1 MARPDAMGRLT
12 LYGACVP
19 VLVFLLLPSLV
30 IVPMAL
36 TKGQMI
42 QFPPIWISVHSF
54 TDYLGDPQWSHS
66 TVLSLQVAALAVVIG
81 CVSGTASA
89 VALHGA
95 RFPGKGLLTGVI
107 LAPIIVPVVVF
118 ALGGYLV
125 FARLHV
131 LGGWV
136 AIALLHGI
144 LVTPYVFISVQT
156 SLVAALNPL
165 LVRSARSLG
174 AGRLSVLRH
183 VVWPAIRPGVLGGG
197 LLGFAISFDE
207 VVVALFLQG
216 PQAVTLP
223 VRMFTEIQFELT
235 PKVAASA
242 SLFLALSVVVMLAQG
257 VVMRRRMAA

>member
-1 MARPDAMGRLT
+1 MARRDAIGRFV
-12 LYGACVP
+12 LYGGCVP

-42 QFPPIWISVHSF
+42 QFPPVWISVHSF
-54 TDYLGDPQWSHS
+54 TDYINDPQWLRS
-66 TVLSLQVAALAVVIG
+66 TVLSFQVAALAVAIG
-81 CVSGTASA
+81 CVTGSAAA
-89 VALHGA
+89 VALHGK
-95 RFPGKGLLTGVI
+95 RFPGKGLVTG
-107 LAPIIVPVVVF
+107 AIVVPLVVF

-125 FARLHV
+125 FARLHMA
-131 LGGWV
+131 GGWV
-136 AIALLHGI
+136 AIGLLHGM

-156 SLVAALNPL
+156 SLLAALNPL

-174 AGRLSVLRH
+174 AGRLAVLRH
-183 VVWPAIRPGVLGGG
+183 VVWPAIRPGVLAGG
-197 LLGFAISFDE
+197 LLGFAVSFDE

-223 VRMFTEIQFELT
+223 VRMYTEIQFELT

-242 SLFLALSVVVMLAQG
+242 SLFLALSVLVLLAQAA
-257 VVMRRRMAA
+257 VMRRRVAA